1 MYTAGNRSFDTY
13 EQAAQYCTLVDFDFY
28 EMIQYKGEEGVIS
41 PLIGMNFYS
50 GESLRDAN
58 LKDLWMLTITVVN
71 LGLWHIT
78 ENCLRKK

>member
-41 PLIGMNFYS
+41 L
-50 GESLRDAN
+50 
-58 LKDLWMLTITVVN
+58 
-71 LGLWHIT
+71 
-78 ENCLRKK
+78 C